1 MYHSK
6 KKMMDGGKMK
16 KRTTMKHGGTHDGNA
31 SARREKMKEGG
42 MKKTARTKANMGRMM
57 YKKGGKA
64 GMYKEDMP
72 KAKPC

>member
-1 MYHSK
+1 MYNSK
-6 KKMMDGGKMK
+6 KKMK
-16 KRTTMKHGGTHDGNA
+16 KDGNA
-31 SARREKMKEGG
+31 SARREPMQYGG

-57 YKKGGKA
+57 YKNG